1 MTSLSGPSP
10 TSLQALTLNFTVW
23 PLVKGQ
29 FLATPTEAER
39 SRQSEA
45 ATQWGRALALPRS
58 VVVLNAQ
65 LANAPRR
72 LVAVCQ
78 RFAVGVHGAEPIR
91 FGQGVKC
98 AAEPYFAALPMQ

>member
-10 TSLQALTLNFTVW
+10 ASLQALTLNFTVW

-45 ATQWGRALALPRS
+45 ATQWGRALALSRS
-58 VVVLNAQ
+58 AVVLNTE
-65 LANAPRR
+65 LANSPQCFG
-72 LVAVCQ
+72 AVCRQ
-78 RFAVGVHGAEPIR
+78 FTVRVHGAEPIR

-98 AAEPYFAALPMQ
+98 ATAPYFAALPMQ